1 MDDLDD
7 YKPSGGP
14 STVQFVVLVS
24 ADGVAADERV
34 VLKGNLPALGAW
46 ERSIPLARSA
56 DDPCIWEVE
65 VELPIGMAETHKKA
79 LFEFRY
85 AIEPAD
91 GVGEAVEEG
100 GVSRRHLEM
109 HSRFSHSFKSLIDP
123 DNGRPTVGDRV
134 RLAKGVGSKGALK
147 VGAIGEILQDDRD
160 HLPYKIAGKDKAFSW
175 YKESDVELVD
185 PRPPPAA
192 AATRPNPHV
201 DCAAAFRLFFRRDW
215 SLLCDGRLD
224 PVRFL
229 RNFQGLASGVPDRTR
244 ADAEALFDE
253 LLAEHAATGQ
263 LPPPIPTFAMLGAV
277 VRPHTPTLLSAG
289 TL

>member
-14 STVQFVVLVS
+14 STVQFVVVVS
-24 ADGVAADERV
+24 ADGDAADERV

-65 VELPIGMAETHKKA
+65 VELPIGLAVTHKMA

-85 AIEPAD
+85 AIEKAD

-160 HLPYKIAGKDKAFSW
+160 HLPYKIAGKDKAFSESAFAALGLFNKLERDTRDALLIDVQGGVA
-175 YKESDVELVD
+175 KEEAQRTTAGEPSLFIQSPDVVEVHLTDEGADLV
-185 PRPPPAA
+185 AS
-192 AATRPNPHV
+192 
-201 DCAAAFRLFFRRDW
+201 LF
-215 SLLCDGRLD
+215 
-224 PVRFL
+224 
-229 RNFQGLASGVPDRTR
+229 
-244 ADAEALFDE
+244 AEALLNGGF
-253 LLAEHAATGQ
+253 
-263 LPPPIPTFAMLGAV
+263 
-277 VRPHTPTLLSAG
+277 
-289 TL
+289 